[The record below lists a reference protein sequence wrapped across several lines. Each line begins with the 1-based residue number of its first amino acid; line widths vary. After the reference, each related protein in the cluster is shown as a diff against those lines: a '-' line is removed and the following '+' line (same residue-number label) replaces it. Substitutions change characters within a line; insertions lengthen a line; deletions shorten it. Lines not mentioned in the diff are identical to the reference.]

1 MEEALEES
9 EHTTLSRQRN
19 EEQGR
24 QNWMRMLRAFNARV
38 PPHMRINAG
47 WRSTVRRIF
56 LSAQEGPMDNDDG
69 VEKDDDEE
77 EEEDQRHDHTNSLNL
92 ILSHF

>member
-1 MEEALEES
+1 
-9 EHTTLSRQRN
+9 
-19 EEQGR
+19 
-24 QNWMRMLRAFNARV
+24 
-38 PPHMRINAG
+38 
-47 WRSTVRRIF
+47 